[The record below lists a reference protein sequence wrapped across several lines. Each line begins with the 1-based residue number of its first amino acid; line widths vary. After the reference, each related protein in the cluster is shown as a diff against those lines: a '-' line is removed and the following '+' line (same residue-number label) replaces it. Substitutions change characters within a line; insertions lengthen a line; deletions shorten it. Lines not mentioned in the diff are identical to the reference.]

1 MQVIQHDPERKG
13 WAYVLLRG
21 GIVLLVAG
29 GAIGLLH
36 DRDLLVAVLLLA
48 LVAWYFYL
56 SFRHEGANHSLFMM
70 VAFVVAALIG
80 AGAEVWGIH
89 HGHWQYHDLSDGR
102 HFPYWLPMAWGAAF
116 LFLYRIEKRLVNV
129 LDIRTP
135 QAKLILIMTVAAIFP
150 TWGEIVAI
158 NLGVWTYTWGWQLL
172 GVPLLAI
179 GLLVLLHTTIF
190 YGCSVLFRYFGVR
203 DVLFNP

>member
-1 MQVIQHDPERKG
+1 MIQRGPERTG
-13 WAYVLLRG
+13 WLYVLLRG

-36 DRDLLVAVLLLA
+36 DWDMLVAVLLLA
-48 LVAWYFYL
+48 LVAWSFCL
-56 SFRHEGANHSLFMM
+56 SFRQEETKHTLFMV
-70 VAFVVAALIG
+70 VAFVATALAG
-80 AGAEVWGIH
+80 TGAELWGIY

-102 HFPYWLPMAWGAAF
+102 HFPYWLPAAWGAAF
-116 LFLYRIEKRLVNV
+116 LFLYRIEKRLMND
-129 LDIRTP
+129 LDVRTP
-135 QAKLILIMTVAAIFP
+135 QAKLILIMAVAATFP

-172 GVPLLAI
+172 GVPLLAV
-179 GLLVLLHTTIF
+179 GFLVVLHTSIF
-190 YGCSVLFRYFGVR
+190 YVCCILFRYFRVR